1 MRPVTT
7 GLVISAAFLLLS
19 LAPASPIFAQMRH
32 STAPTD
38 SLVHVFAVVP
48 IIGTGTPSDPKR
60 PMFAPAQGVQAVAL
74 PIGNGPTTAAA
85 TPRSG
90 IIGYH
95 MELSDDGNQAVVEF
109 MAVSKADLQA
119 ILTTVDSRVQVF
131 VKGEQTRDAVLA
143 AFQAVKKDFS
153 FDKFLALGVR

>member
-7 GLVISAAFLLLS
+7 GLAISAALLLLS
-19 LAPASPIFAQMRH
+19 LALPSPAFAQMRH
-32 STAPTD
+32 STAPSD
-38 SLVHVFAVVP
+38 SLVHLFAVVP
-48 IIGTGTPSDPKR
+48 LIGAGTPSDPKR
-60 PMFAPAQGVQAVAL
+60 PMFAPAQGVQAVAV
-74 PIGNGPTTAAA
+74 PIGNGPAAAAA

-95 MELSDDGNQAVVEF
+95 MELSDDGNQAIVEF

-119 ILTTVDSRVQVF
+119 ILTTADSRVQFF
-131 VKGEQTRDAVLA
+131 VKGEQSKDAVLA

>member
-7 GLVISAAFLLLS
+7 GHPVSAALLLLS
-19 LAPASPIFAQMRH
+19 LVPASPAFAQMRH
-32 STAPTD
+32 STAPAD

-48 IIGTGTPSDPKR
+48 LIGSGTPIDPKR
-60 PMFAPAQGVQAVAL
+60 PMFAPAQGVQAVAV
-74 PIGNGPTTAAA
+74 PIGNGPAVAAA

-95 MELSDDGNQAVVEF
+95 MELSDDGNQAIVEF

-119 ILTTVDSRVQVF
+119 ILTTSDSRVQVF
-131 VKGEQTRDAVLA
+131 VKGEQSKDAVLA
-143 AFQAVKKDFS
+143 AFQAIKKDFS
-153 FDKFLALGVR
+153 FDKFLVSGVR